1 MLAGQGV
8 LFFCN
13 RVQIENEKDF
23 IDFYDILNNKKNDNV
38 ITIQNKLNELSNLV
52 VSLYKSGI
60 PFEAIAITLDNVLNE
75 INHQNDLKKT
85 KVLKIR

>member
-52 VSLYKSGI
+52 VSFVVKS
-60 PFEAIAITLDNVLNE
+60 TWYTSNNLS
-75 INHQNDLKKT
+75 
-85 KVLKIR
+85 